1 MSAPIFPSTWQIPID
16 FMIRKGHLGIIKD
29 NLKVY
34 DAYGNKLYRVTGRSS
49 PSSSSS
55 SHRIKTLFDVHG
67 SPMISVVRRDDGWQ
81 CFRGNNWDREDS
93 VFTAKIVYDYK
104 FRSELE
110 VFLSGKEIGDQI
122 PNFTLKGN
130 RFWRSCTIYSRDSI
144 VAQHSAYMKPSKKVL
159 FFIGYKYL
167 VRADEWNVNK
177 WDWEGSLKVV
187 SKGQECNEWNVNK
200 WDWEGSLKVV
210 SKGQECIIRLEDKTT
225 GVTMF

>member
-144 VAQHSAYMKPSKKVL
+144 VAQTNPLYRLGRVIYSRHKFRLTVYPGIDHSLVIAML
-159 FFIGYKYL
+159 ITFFG
-167 VRADEWNVNK
+167 
-177 WDWEGSLKVV
+177 
-187 SKGQECNEWNVNK
+187 
-200 WDWEGSLKVV
+200 
-210 SKGQECIIRLEDKTT
+210 
-225 GVTMF
+225 